1 LKTITGTD
9 MERYLRFYILPL
21 QAEVILVATPIEV
34 RRAQLIVVAMVIAL
48 ILGGLV
54 GYIGEVK

>member
-1 LKTITGTD
+1 

>member
-1 LKTITGTD
+1 
-9 MERYLRFYILPL
+9 MERYLGFHILPF
-21 QAEVILVATPIEV
+21 QAEVMLVATPVEV

-54 GYIGEVK
+54 GYIGGGGVKDLR

>member
-1 LKTITGTD
+1 
-9 MERYLRFYILPL
+9 MERYLRFYTLPL
-21 QAEVILVATPIEV
+21 QAEVILMATPVEV

-54 GYIGEVK
+54 GYIGGGGVKD